1 LRVNDAGVIAGHATL
16 SPSRLAVW
24 DAGVK
29 KVWIRD
35 AARIGTRVCA
45 QARCACMG
53 RVHAES
59 PIAGQTDSV

>member
-29 KVWIRD
+29 KAWIRD
-35 AARIGTRVCA
+35 AARIDTRVCA
-45 QARCACMG
+45 QVRRARTG
-53 RVHAES
+53 RIHAAN